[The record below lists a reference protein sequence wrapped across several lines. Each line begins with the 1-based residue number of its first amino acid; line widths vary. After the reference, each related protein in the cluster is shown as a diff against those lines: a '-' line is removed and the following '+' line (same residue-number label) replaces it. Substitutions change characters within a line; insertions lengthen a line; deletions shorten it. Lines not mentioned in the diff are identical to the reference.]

1 MHTKAVEN
9 WRHDHTFDQDKPRSG
24 ERRTLVVV
32 ALTAAMMVV
41 EIAAGLAFGSMALL
55 ADGLHM
61 ASHAA
66 ALGLAAAAYIYARRN
81 ARNPRWS
88 FGTGK
93 VNALAGF
100 ASAVMLVLFA
110 LLMAVE
116 SVQRFVEPVAIV
128 FDEAILV
135 AVAGLVV
142 NGVSALILGLP
153 GHGHAHPHPHGG
165 HAHRHGDHNLR
176 AAFLHVLADAL
187 TSFLAIFAL
196 LAGKL
201 YGLVWMDPLMGIVG
215 AVLVARWSWALLRD
229 SGRVLL
235 DQQAP
240 RETCQAIIDAI
251 EGDGGDRVVDL
262 HVWSI
267 GPNMH
272 TAIISLVSHEPK
284 SPNYYKSL
292 LPADLGIVHT
302 TVEIHHCRH

>member
-1 MHTKAVEN
+1 MHTEAVDN

-24 ERRTLVVV
+24 ERRTLLVV

-41 EIAAGLAFGSMALL
+41 EIAAGIAFGSMALL

-66 ALGLAAAAYIYARRN
+66 ALGLAAAAYIYARRH

-116 SVQRFVEPVAIV
+116 SVQRFIEPVAIV

-135 AVAGLVV
+135 AVAGLAV

-153 GHGHAHPHPHGG
+153 GHGHAHHHGG
-165 HAHRHGDHNLR
+165 HTHHHGDHNLR
-176 AAFLHVLADAL
+176 AAFFHVLADAL

-201 YGLVWMDPLMGIVG
+201 YGLVWMDPMMGIVG
-215 AVLVARWSWALLRD
+215 AILVARWSWALLRD
-229 SGRVLL
+229 TGGVLL
-235 DQQAP
+235 DHQAP
-240 RETCQAIIDAI
+240 RATCQAIVDAI
-251 EGDGGDRVVDL
+251 EGDSEDRVVDL

-267 GPNMH
+267 GPNIH

-284 SPNYYKSL
+284 SPNHYKSL
-292 LPADLGIVHT
+292 LPADLSIVHT